1 MAITYNISPT
11 SADTERD
18 GVNAHVAKNQ
28 GPSTPV
34 KNYGGNMGFQK
45 NSGGT
50 GITNVRPKKGLTLKD
65 VYK

>member
-1 MAITYNISPT
+1 MAWTIN
-11 SADTERD
+11 ED
-18 GVNAHVAKNQ
+18 GSKKETKNTNRGNVAVNQ

-45 NSGGT
+45 NSGAGRV
-50 GITNVRPKKGLTLKD
+50 TNVRPKKGLTLKD